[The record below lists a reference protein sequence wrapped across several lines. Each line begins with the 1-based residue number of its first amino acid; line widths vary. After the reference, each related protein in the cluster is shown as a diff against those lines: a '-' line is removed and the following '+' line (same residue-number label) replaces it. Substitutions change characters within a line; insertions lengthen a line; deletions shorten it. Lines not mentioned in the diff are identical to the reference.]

1 MQRVLISAGA
11 SGIGYT
17 LAERFSAAGYQIWI
31 IDISKEALKK
41 CPKDWEQS
49 NLDVCDENAMSS
61 LFDKIN
67 EKWAGLDVLCANA
80 GTAGS
85 TALIEDQDTEAFR
98 RCLDVN
104 LTGAFLSVKG
114 SLPIMKK
121 QKKGTIIFTSSTAGL
136 NGFPY
141 RSPYSASKWAIHGFM
156 KTLAMEAGPFGI
168 RANAIAPGCVDGA
181 RIEAVIER
189 EAEKKNTTPDV
200 IREAYKS
207 GTSLQ
212 TFVDAKDIASMALF
226 LASDQARRISGQ
238 VIAVDGHT
246 ENPDP
251 KIYS

>member
-17 LAERFSAAGYQIWI
+17 LAERFSDAGYQIWI

-41 CPKDWEQS
+41 CPKDWETS

-67 EKWAGLDVLCANA
+67 EKWAGLDVVCANA
-80 GTAGS
+80 GIAGS

-121 QKKGTIIFTSSTAGL
+121 TKEWGYYFYFIYC
-136 NGFPY
+136 GF
-141 RSPYSASKWAIHGFM
+141 
-156 KTLAMEAGPFGI
+156 
-168 RANAIAPGCVDGA
+168 
-181 RIEAVIER
+181 
-189 EAEKKNTTPDV
+189 
-200 IREAYKS
+200 
-207 GTSLQ
+207 
-212 TFVDAKDIASMALF
+212 
-226 LASDQARRISGQ
+226 
-238 VIAVDGHT
+238 
-246 ENPDP
+246 
-251 KIYS
+251 

>member
-1 MQRVLISAGA
+1 MQKVLITAGA
-11 SGIGYT
+11 SGIGYA
-17 LAERFSAAGYQIWI
+17 LAERFSNAGYQIWI

-41 CPKDWEQS
+41 CPNDW
-49 NLDVCDENAMSS
+49 NKNYVDVCDENAMS
-61 LFDKIN
+61 FFFEKIYD
-67 EKWAGLDVLCANA
+67 KWAGLDVLCANA

-85 TALIEDQDTEAFR
+85 TALIEDQDPEAFR
-98 RCLDVN
+98 KCLDVN

-141 RSPYSASKWAIHGFM
+141 RSPYSASKWGIHGFM

-168 RANAIAPGCVDGA
+168 RANAIAPGCVEGDRIDG
-181 RIEAVIER
+181 VIER
-189 EAEKKNTTPDV
+189 EAVKKNTTPDV

-207 GTSLQ
+207 GTSLK
-212 TFVDAKDIASMALF
+212 TFVKAEDIASMALF
-226 LASDQARRISGQ
+226 LASDQASRISGQ

-251 KIYS
+251 KI